1 MARASEAARRI
12 VATAM
17 MRRVASA
24 RAGSD
29 RCDDR
34 GDVVGWVIMIPLSIA
49 LFLSA
54 VQVAMWHQA
63 RNMCQGAAQSG
74 ATAGAALTA
83 GLNAGKSAA
92 QAYISTEAGSSVT
105 SASATEQQT
114 ATTVTVTCH
123 AKAFTLLPLPGLTT
137 ADQSAT
143 ATRER
148 FTTPGTP

>member
-1 MARASEAARRI
+1 MPRATEAARRI
-12 VATAM
+12 ATAM
-17 MRRVASA
+17 MRRVAAA
-24 RAGSD
+24 RANTD
-29 RCDDR
+29 RWNDR
-34 GDVVGWVIMIPLSIA
+34 GDVIGWVIMIPLSIT

-54 VQVAMWHQA
+54 VQVAMWFQA

-74 ATAGAALTA
+74 ATAGSTLTA
-83 GLNAGKSAA
+83 GPDDGRAAA
-92 QAYISTEAGSSVT
+92 QSYITSEAGSSVT
-105 SASATEQQT
+105 SAHASEQQS

-123 AKAFTLLPLPGLTT
+123 AHAFTLLPLPGLTT

>member
-1 MARASEAARRI
+1 MTSATEGTRRI
-12 VATAM
+12 AAAM
-17 MRRVASA
+17 MRRVAAA
-24 RAGSD
+24 RAD
-29 RCDDR
+29 IRRWNDR
-34 GDVVGWVIMIPLSIA
+34 GDVVGWVVMIPLSIA

-54 VQVAMWHQA
+54 VQVAMWFQA

-74 ATAGAALTA
+74 ASAGSALTA
-83 GLNAGKSAA
+83 GPNAGRTAA
-92 QAYISTEAGSSVT
+92 QDYVTTEAGSSVT
-105 SASATEQQT
+105 SASANEQQT

-123 AKAFTLLPLPGLTT
+123 ANAFTLLPLPGLTA